1 MVAKYLF
8 QFLFIILSPSY
19 WCQISRVNSVLDKE
33 LNILLNNGTKFT
45 NINHHT
51 AHFGPFILWVA
62 NHPYASFSN
71 YRRDTGIPK
80 RYTRHLLMKRLQE
93 SDSSLS
99 G

>member
-1 MVAKYLF
+1 MIGKYLL
-8 QFLFIILSPSY
+8 QFLFIILNPFY
-19 WCQISRVNSVLDKE
+19 WHQISRVNPILDLE
-33 LNILLNNGTKFT
+33 LNILLKNGTKFT
-45 NINHHT
+45 NINTHT
-51 AHFGPFILWVA
+51 AQFGPFILWVA

-71 YRRDTGIPK
+71 YGRDTGIPK